1 MVGTTAAGP
10 LPAVSLRSGTMGRA
24 ASRSSITWSDPGR
37 AVVYVSL
44 ASGRSC
50 IVPLDWR
57 PPAGGDRDLGLLQ
70 ARLEDDPDDP
80 VGGVQPVINTGIAH
94 REAGIGQIGAGIAR
108 APLACFAFA
117 LMELGRRLKVS
128 A

>member
-1 MVGTTAAGP
+1 M
-10 LPAVSLRSGTMGRA
+10 S
-24 ASRSSITWSDPGR
+24 W
-37 AVVYVSL
+37 
-44 ASGRSC
+44 ASGRSW

-94 REAGIGQIGAGIAR
+94 REAGIGQIGSGIAGV
-108 APLACFAFA
+108 PLACFAAA
-117 LMELGRRLKVS
+117 LV
-128 A
+128 